1 MTLRII
7 AGEYKGRLLKSPK
20 TDKTRP
26 TSGILRKSVFDICR
40 PWIEGASFLDLFA
53 GSGAMGIEAL
63 SRGATHATFI
73 DSEKRAFLCI
83 QDNLRALKLEKQADL
98 LLGDAK
104 KMLERL
110 EKLKKRFSMIYIDP
124 PYGENNFNLD
134 ILTFLDTAML
144 ASGAHLFIEEA
155 FPSLIK
161 EQKIVFQN
169 LRHIDTR
176 QFGRSLLH
184 QYLRPS

>member
-1 MTLRII
+1 MSLRVI

-40 PWIEGASFLDLFA
+40 PWIEGAVFLDVFA
-53 GSGAMGIEAL
+53 GSGAIGIEAL
-63 SRGATHATFI
+63 SRGASHVTFI
-73 DSEKRAFLCI
+73 DSEKRALLCI
-83 QDNLRALKLEKQADL
+83 QDNLRALKLEEQAQV
-98 LLGDAK
+98 LLGDALQ
-104 KMLERL
+104 MLERL

-134 ILTFLDTAML
+134 ILTFLDTAQL
-144 ASGAHLFIEEA
+144 AQGAHLFIEEP
-155 FPSLIK
+155 FPSLIE

-176 QFGRSLLH
+176 KFGRSLLH
-184 QYLRPS
+184 QYLRSS